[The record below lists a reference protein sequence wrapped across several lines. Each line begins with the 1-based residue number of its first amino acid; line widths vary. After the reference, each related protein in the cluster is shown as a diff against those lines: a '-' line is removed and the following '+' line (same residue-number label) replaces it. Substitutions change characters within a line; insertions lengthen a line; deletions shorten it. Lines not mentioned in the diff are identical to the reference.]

1 MPPKRDPIP
10 VICARCAR
18 PFTLTPHAYAR
29 RVASRAM
36 DLFHNNLNSCAPDPG
51 TDRGPM
57 SSSYSLTG
65 PMGKPCSVNSA

>member
-29 RVASRAM
+29 RVARYGQTLLCQQCLTDGWLRSQ
-36 DLFHNNLNSCAPDPG
+36 PG
-51 TDRGPM
+51 RYAHILAQGD
-57 SSSYSLTG
+57 
-65 PMGKPCSVNSA
+65 KP